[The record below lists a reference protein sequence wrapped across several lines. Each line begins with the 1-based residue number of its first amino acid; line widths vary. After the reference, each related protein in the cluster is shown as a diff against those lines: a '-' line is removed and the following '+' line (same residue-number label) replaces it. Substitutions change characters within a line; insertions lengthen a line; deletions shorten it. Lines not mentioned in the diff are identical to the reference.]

1 MVSGHAAL
9 GLQNP
14 VAHRGGLWQIRL
26 RIKQPKGSAAMALN
40 NASELVELRVGNLDC
55 EHDAAKLNRGLAGT
69 PGISSIKVMA
79 KSAKVIAQLDPS
91 VISLDQLKATLAG
104 IGFPPQEDGRPSG
117 PPPLWRNPQVLT
129 SAASGI
135 LLLAGWLVGMSALPA
150 AAATTL
156 YVAAILCG
164 GYYFGREAI
173 EELLFER
180 QIGIELL
187 MMVAA
192 LASLALGE
200 PGEAAMLVFLYSISE
215 ALEGYTEAKT
225 RSAVRALMDL
235 TPKMA
240 LVRRDGKEE
249 QIAAAELRA
258 GDVFIVKPG
267 EAVPTDGEILTGRS
281 SLDQAPVTG
290 ESVPVEKQQGDP
302 VYAGSLNGEG
312 SLEVRATKPFAEN
325 SIARIIQMVEEAQE
339 RKGDSQ
345 RFIERF
351 GVWYS
356 PAVLLIGLVIALLP
370 SLASGNWHEWM
381 IRATVF
387 VVAAAPCALVISIP
401 ITLAATL
408 GTAAR
413 KGVLIKG
420 GIYVERL
427 ARIDAV
433 ALDKTGT
440 ITRGKPEVTEVVL
453 ADAGAA
459 IPGRDELLAVAAGIE
474 KRSQH
479 PLAAAIV
486 RYAEAGGI
494 APAEIED
501 FQSQTGAGATGRW
514 SGRNVLIG
522 KPDMFS
528 RQLSGGKL
536 ADKITQLQAQGNTVV
551 VIGDDT
557 VAWGLI
563 AIRDLVRPNAKDAVA
578 ALRAG
583 GVARIAML
591 TGDNQ
596 HTADAMA
603 REVGIDT
610 VFAELK
616 PEDKVTRIRELASGG
631 QQVAM
636 VGDGVNDAPAL
647 AEAAVGIAM
656 GAAGTDVALE
666 TADVALMA
674 DDLEKLVYALDL
686 AKRSQRIVYQ
696 NLVLSAVVIAVIV
709 AGAVTG
715 YFSLTAAVL
724 AHEISEFLVIGNGLR
739 MLRV

>member
-1 MVSGHAAL
+1 
-9 GLQNP
+9 
-14 VAHRGGLWQIRL
+14 
-26 RIKQPKGSAAMALN
+26 MAQHN
-40 NASELVELRVGNLDC
+40 TSELVELRVSNLDC

-79 KSAKVIAQLDPS
+79 KSAKVIVELDRS
-91 VISLDQLKATLAG
+91 VFSPDQLKEKLAG
-104 IGFPPQEDGRPSG
+104 IGFPPQQDGRPSG
-117 PPPLWRNPQVLT
+117 PPPLWQNPQVLT

-135 LLLAGWLVGMSALPA
+135 LLLAGWLLGMSALPA

-173 EELLFER
+173 EELLFEW
-180 QIGIELL
+180 QVGIELL
-187 MMVAA
+187 MLVAA

-302 VYAGSLNGEG
+302 VYAGSINGEG

-339 RKGDSQ
+339 RKGDNQ

-351 GVWYS
+351 GTWYS
-356 PAVLLIGLVIALLP
+356 PAVLLIGLAIALLP

-440 ITRGKPEVTEVVL
+440 ITRGKPEVTDVVL
-453 ADAGAA
+453 AESGAA

-522 KPDMFS
+522 KPGMFS

-551 VIGDDT
+551 VIGDENA
-557 VAWGLI
+557 AWGMI

-578 ALRAG
+578 ALRAA

-674 DDLEKLVYALDL
+674 DDLQKLVYALHL

-696 NLVLSAVVIAVIV
+696 NLAISAVVIAVMV
-709 AGAVTG
+709 TGAVTG
-715 YFSLTAAVL
+715 YFSLPVAVV

-739 MLRV
+739 MLRA